1 MTKIDIDFIG
11 NEIADLTTFF
21 ERTHN
26 PAAAWRAYSLA
37 RQHSRV
43 VPDSI
48 QAEIDRFAAC
58 ISAAAGKAIQAE
70 VGAPPVQFRSE
81 ELGKAWRGL
90 GGGNPIGSLQDEWRD
105 YQIFWAV
112 LSRVNSGLKV
122 GVAQAA
128 VAAQRGVGLGVESVD
143 KIWKRLKRNG

>member
-1 MTKIDIDFIG
+1 MAPLPDLVAS
-11 NEIADLTTFF
+11 EIADLTSYFD
-21 ERTHN
+21 RTRN
-26 PAAAWRAYSLA
+26 AAAAWRAYSLA
-37 RQHSRV
+37 RQHSRA

-105 YQIFWAV
+105 YQIFWGV
-112 LSRVNSGLKV
+112 LSRVNSGMKV
-122 GVAQAA
+122 GAAQAA